1 LGRWLYEETLMEKSY
16 RKKLIHEGPY
26 MAEVD
31 VEYLKSEDAWSP
43 YLSVEDALK
52 LDNVRKALREGNVDE
67 AARLAKVYELTPVGQ

>member
-1 LGRWLYEETLMEKSY
+1 MEKQF

-31 VEYLKSEDAWSP
+31 VVYLETEDAWSP

-52 LDNVRKALREGNVDE
+52 LDDVRKALREGNIE
-67 AARLAKVYELTPVGQ
+67 TAASLAKVYELTPVIH